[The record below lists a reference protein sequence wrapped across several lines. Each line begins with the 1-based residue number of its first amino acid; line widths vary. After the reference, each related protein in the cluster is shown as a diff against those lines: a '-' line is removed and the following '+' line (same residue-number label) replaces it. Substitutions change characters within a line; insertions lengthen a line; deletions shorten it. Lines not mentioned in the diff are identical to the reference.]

1 MVACKATLEV
11 FLFTIVNKA
20 FGSTKFFDTFFG
32 FIYLTV
38 ITEKLLDIIVAPQ
51 GQYVAF
57 TELVLVFG

>member
-38 ITEKLLDIIVAPQ
+38 ITGKLLDIIVAPQ
-51 GQYVAF
+51 G
-57 TELVLVFG
+57 